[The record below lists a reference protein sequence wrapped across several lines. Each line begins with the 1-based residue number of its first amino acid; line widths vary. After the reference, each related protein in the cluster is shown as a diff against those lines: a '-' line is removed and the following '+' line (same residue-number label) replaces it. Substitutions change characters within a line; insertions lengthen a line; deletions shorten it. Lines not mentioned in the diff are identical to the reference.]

1 MLIKIE
7 NNVDEISRLCDEVK
21 KFCEDNQVS
30 DDKYHD
36 IVLIL
41 DEMVTNVISYAYPD
55 GGVHT
60 FTLDIHKGD
69 DQRIY
74 IKLVDDGIPFDPLG
88 KEEADTE
95 SSLEE
100 RQIGGLGIFLVKQ
113 LAETVEYSRM
123 DDKNNLGIVV
133 SMLCHSH
140 EKEAENAQ
148 S

>member
-7 NNVDEISRLCDEVK
+7 NKVDEISRLCDEIK
-21 KFCEDNQVS
+21 KFCEDNSVS
-30 DDKYHD
+30 DAKYHD

-69 DQRIY
+69 DHRIY
-74 IKLVDDGIPFDPLG
+74 MKLVDDGIPFDPLAQAD
-88 KEEADTE
+88 ADTN

-100 RQIGGLGIFLVKQ
+100 RQIGGLGIFIVKH
-113 LAETVEYSRM
+113 LAETVEYFRLE
-123 DDKNNLGIVV
+123 DKNNLNIVV
-133 SMLCHSH
+133 SMICRTP
-140 EKEAENAQ
+140 EGENNVV
-148 S
+148 